1 MCGCGVGSVAGRACR
16 VRIVSVV
23 VVLLAVPN
31 VSEGRDGATLDAIG
45 DAFATGAR
53 VLDRHQDADH
63 HRAVYSL
70 AGAPATLSQALLA
83 GAREAVARIDLRSPR
98 GLHPHVGAIDVV
110 PLVYVSEAQRGAAC
124 AEALLTAELLGS
136 ELHLPV
142 FLYGVLAGG
151 RTRAEIRRGGTV
163 NLAARIADE
172 ELTPD
177 FGPRRLHS
185 SAGAVLVCARPPLVA
200 FNVELAAP
208 AHLGTAR
215 EIAESIREGGR
226 EGLPGLRAIAI
237 ELRSRERTAQ
247 GSMNVEDPV
256 ALPLAAIVEVVSRH
270 ADGAAAEIVGL
281 APRAAL
287 VGFPA
292 ELEIRGFDPA
302 RQIIENHLD

>member
-1 MCGCGVGSVAGRACR
+1 
-16 VRIVSVV
+16 VRIVPVV

-31 VSEGRDGATLDAIG
+31 VSEGRDPEVLDAIA

-53 VLDRHQDADH
+53 VLDRHADVDH

-70 AGAPATLSQALLA
+70 AGAPGTLSQGLVA
-83 GAREAVARIDLRSPR
+83 GAHEAVVRIDLRTPR
-98 GLHPHVGAIDVV
+98 GQHPHIGAIDVV
-110 PLVYVSEAQRGAAC
+110 PLVHVSEAERGAAC
-124 AEALLTAELLGS
+124 AEALLTADRLGGELR
-136 ELHLPV
+136 LPV

-151 RTRAEIRRGGTV
+151 RTRAELRRGGLA

-172 ELTPD
+172 ELRPD
-177 FGPRRLHS
+177 FGPRRLHP

-200 FNVELAAP
+200 FNLELASP

-237 ELRSRERTAQ
+237 ELVSRERTAQ
-247 GSMNVEDPV
+247 VSMNVEDPL
-256 ALPLAAIVEVVSRH
+256 ALPLAVIVDAVSRH
-270 ADGAAAEIVGL
+270 ADIAAAEIVGL

-287 VGFPA
+287 TGFPA
-292 ELEIRGFDPA
+292 ELGLRGFDPA